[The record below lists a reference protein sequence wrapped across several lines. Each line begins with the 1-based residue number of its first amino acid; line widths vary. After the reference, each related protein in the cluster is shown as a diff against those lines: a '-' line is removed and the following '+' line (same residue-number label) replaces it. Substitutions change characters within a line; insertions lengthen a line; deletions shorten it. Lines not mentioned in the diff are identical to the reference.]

1 MNLVIETTGQ
11 ITMSFHFLALCE
23 KTKKEGQ
30 PVTFNIL
37 QYKIQPKEIPF
48 YLSLGSVVPSI
59 SRTCKYDFGFD
70 KIPKIT

>member
-37 QYKIQPKEIPF
+37 QYKIQPNF
-48 YLSLGSVVPSI
+48 YLSLGLVVPAI
-59 SRTCKYDFGFD
+59 SRT
-70 KIPKIT
+70 